1 MVQDHFFLV
10 NFVLV
15 DTSVIFL
22 VTFIFIVFVLSLLV
36 VFDGHLKLVTFCHNV
51 FLEAL
56 LLLSAVLKASQCFCL
71 LSWKHATGERKLASR
86 EE

>member
-10 NFVLV
+10 TFVLV

-22 VTFIFIVFVLSLLV
+22 VAFILTVFVLGLLV
-36 VFDGHLKLVTFCHNV
+36 VFDGHSKLVTFCHNV

-56 LLLSAVLKASQCFCL
+56 LLLSAILKASQCFCR
-71 LSWKHATGERKLASR
+71 LSWKHATGERKLASC